1 MHKLVAANTF
11 YQALG
16 KVATSGTGFIITILL
31 AREYGVLG
39 YGDFVKITTYVAFFY
54 LLLDLGLNAIFL
66 KEEDSKNYKYLFTLR
81 ILIALLI
88 LVLSNLI
95 GFFLPYN
102 KFLDIGYSNMVRLGI
117 LIFSFSYFS
126 QAIILSSSAIFQKT
140 LNYYAYFKA
149 VAAGSL
155 LNLFLV
161 GAFVLNKMPLLYV
174 VFSFVLSGVL
184 TAFISILLTREKK
197 LIAFNYTY
205 AKKITIAAFPI
216 AVMLIFNLVYFR
228 ADTFLLSILKS
239 TNDVGIYGLSY
250 RFFEFLIALPLFLSN
265 SLYPFLLKNKKNFRT
280 FFIVVKQY
288 FLIFSLIGILLIIP
302 FWFISPFFTL
312 IKKDFIF
319 AVFPFRIL
327 LLSLPLFFIT
337 SLLQWTLIAL
347 DRQKFLMK
355 AYLFSAII
363 NVVLNLIYIPSGSYI
378 ASAIITGVSEFIVMT
393 ILIIKVFN
401 LKILLERE
409 YESKSN

>member
-1 MHKLVAANTF
+1 MHKLVVTNTF

-31 AREYGVLG
+31 AREYGVIG

-66 KEEDSKNYKYLFTLR
+66 KEEDTKNYKYLFTLR
-81 ILIALLI
+81 ILIALLM

-95 GFFLPYN
+95 GFFLPYD

-117 LIFSFSYFS
+117 FIFSFSYFS
-126 QAIILSSSAIFQKT
+126 QAIILSSSAIFQKN

-161 GAFVLNKMPLLYV
+161 GMFVLNKMPLLYV

-184 TAFISILLTREKK
+184 TAIISIFLTREKK
-197 LIAFNYTY
+197 LIAFNYAYT
-205 AKKITIAAFPI
+205 KKITIAAFPI

-239 TNDVGIYGLSY
+239 TNDVGTYGLSY

-265 SLYPFLLKNKKNFRT
+265 SLYPFLLKSKKNFRT

-288 FLIFSLIGILLIIP
+288 FLIFSFIGILLIIP

-312 IKKDFIF
+312 IKKDYIF
-319 AVFPFRIL
+319 AVLPFRIL

-347 DRQKFLMK
+347 GRQKFLMK

-378 ASAIITGVSEFIVMT
+378 ASAIITGVTEFIVMI

>member
-1 MHKLVAANTF
+1 MHKLVATNTF

-31 AREYGVLG
+31 AKQYGVLG

-66 KEEDSKNYKYLFTLR
+66 KEDDTKNYKYLFTLR
-81 ILIALLI
+81 ILTALLI
-88 LVLSNLI
+88 FVLSNLI
-95 GFFLPYN
+95 AFFLPYN
-102 KFLDIGYSNMVRLGI
+102 KSLDIGYSAFVRLGI
-117 LIFSFSYFS
+117 FIFSFSYFS
-126 QAIILSSSAIFQKT
+126 QAIILSSSAIFQKN
-140 LNYYAYFKA
+140 LNYLAYLKA
-149 VAAGSL
+149 VAAGSF

-161 GAFVLNKMPLLYV
+161 GYFVLIKMPLLYA
-174 VFSFVLSGVL
+174 VFSFVVSGIFTSL
-184 TAFISILLTREKK
+184 ISILLAREKK
-197 LIAFNYTY
+197 LISFNFSYT
-205 AKKITIAAFPI
+205 KNITVAAFPI

-228 ADTFLLSILKS
+228 ADTLLLSVLKS

-265 SLYPFLLKNKKNFRT
+265 SLYPFLLKNKKNFRK
-280 FFIVVKQY
+280 FFILVKQY
-288 FLIFSLIGILLIIP
+288 FLIFSLIGIILIIP

-312 IKKDFIF
+312 IKKDFVP
-319 AVFPFRIL
+319 AVLPFRIL

-347 DRQKFLMK
+347 NKQKFLMK

-363 NVVLNLIYIPSGSYI
+363 NVVLNLIFIPKGSYI
-378 ASAIITGVSEFIVMT
+378 ASSIITGVSELIVMI

>member
-1 MHKLVAANTF
+1 VHKLVATNTF

-16 KVATSGTGFIITILL
+16 KVATSGVGFIITILL
-31 AREYGVLG
+31 AKEYGVLG

-54 LLLDLGLNAIFL
+54 LLLDFGLNAIFL
-66 KEEDSKNYKYLFTLR
+66 KEENTENYKYLFTLR
-81 ILIALLI
+81 ISIALII

-95 GFFLPYN
+95 AFFLPYD
-102 KFLDIGYSNMVRLGI
+102 KSLDIGYSSFVRLGI
-117 LIFSFSYFS
+117 FVFSFSYFS
-126 QAIILSSSAIFQKT
+126 QAIILSSSAIFQKN
-140 LNYYAYFKA
+140 LNYLAYFKA
-149 VAAGSL
+149 IAAGSL
-155 LNLFLV
+155 LNLILIAFL
-161 GAFVLNKMPLLYV
+161 ALNKMPLLYI
-174 VFSFVLSGVL
+174 VFSFVLSGIF
-184 TAFISILLTREKK
+184 TSFISVLLAHEKK
-197 LIAFNYTY
+197 IIAFNYKY
-205 AKKITIAAFPI
+205 AKKIIITALPI

-265 SLYPFLLKNKKNFRT
+265 SLYPFLLKDKKNFRK
-280 FFIVVKQY
+280 FFILVKQY
-288 FLIFSLIGILLIIP
+288 FLIFTLLGILLIIP

-312 IKKDFIF
+312 IKDDFIF
-319 AVFPFRIL
+319 AVLPFRIL

-347 DRQKFLMK
+347 NKQKFLMK

-363 NVVLNLIYIPSGSYI
+363 NVVLNFIFIPRGSYI
-378 ASAIITGVSEFIVMT
+378 ASAIITGVSEFVVML